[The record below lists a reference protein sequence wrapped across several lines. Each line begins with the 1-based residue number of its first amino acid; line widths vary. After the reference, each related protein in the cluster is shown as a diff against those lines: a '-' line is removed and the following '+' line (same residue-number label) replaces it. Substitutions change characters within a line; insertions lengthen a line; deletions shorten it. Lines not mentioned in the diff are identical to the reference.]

1 MKDQIQNEKERDSTI
16 TLQLTT
22 KVQSGDDYDTEYGFS
37 AGDTIE
43 KTIIIDKKTQLITS
57 VEEKCCLL
65 YTSRCV

>member
-43 KTIIIDKKTQLITS
+43 KTN
-57 VEEKCCLL
+57 
-65 YTSRCV
+65 YY